1 MNMKQLKKTTKPTIL
16 VQYKT
21 ITHDK
26 LNVTCSAT
34 AIIDRLIPLNLLL
47 KN

>member
-34 AIIDRLIPLNLLL
+34 TITDRLIHPHLLL